1 MKSFY
6 LIVLGCFVF
15 NSCIEDENIL
25 IDTPIHSERITSSL
39 KDNIKDS
46 IPSKNDPPRNKDP
59 YMRTI
64 DEDENGN

>member
-6 LIVLGCFVF
+6 LILLGCFVF

-25 IDTPIHSERITSSL
+25 IDTPNRSERITPSL

-46 IPSKNDPPRNKDP
+46 TSSKNDPPRDKDP
-59 YMRTI
+59 YMRRKD
-64 DEDENGN
+64 DEKGD

>member
-25 IDTPIHSERITSSL
+25 IETPIRSERITITSS
-39 KDNIKDS
+39 KDSIKDS
-46 IPSKNDPPRNKDP
+46 IPFKNDPPRDKDP
-59 YMRTI
+59 YTRTI
-64 DEDENGN
+64 DEDEN